1 MKSIEFISSDDSL
14 LKKKAKANFKVL
26 GPKYGKNMKEIA
38 AAVSKWTNEEIAFF
52 EKNNGSSIFLENK
65 EIKLS
70 LEDVEITT
78 ADVPGWEIA
87 TNGTITVALDISL
100 TNELLEEGVSR
111 DFVNKV
117 QNKRKELGLEV
128 SDFIKI
134 LVCAAPETKN
144 AINNNLNYICSET
157 LTKTLDFVENINGD
171 SVFVDDDIKY
181 VIEKLK

>member
-1 MKSIEFISSDDSL
+1 M
-14 LKKKAKANFKVL
+14 
-26 GPKYGKNMKEIA
+26 
-38 AAVSKWTNEEIAFF
+38 
-52 EKNNGSSIFLENK
+52 
-65 EIKLS
+65 
-70 LEDVEITT
+70 
-78 ADVPGWEIA
+78 
-87 TNGTITVALDISL
+87 
-100 TNELLEEGVSR
+100 
-111 DFVNKV
+111 
-117 QNKRKELGLEV
+117 